1 MAQPTNPVH
10 SPSGGGL
17 QALRLVDVL
26 RQLPGRELDS
36 LIGRLRIAVDESKRI
51 DTPSQVARALVGL
64 PEVRDPGQFPGPT
77 RELLYRIA
85 ESKGSLIVESLPPPV
100 EPLVARGIVF
110 ARGCEGGAVEL
121 ILPIAYIVVLRPWEG
136 DDPRGSRALIAQANS
151 EVAASIASHYLGRPA
166 TPPLALSLEPAWEML
181 NDPERLAEE
190 IEALAPLER
199 KLLRAV
205 EKVGGE
211 VETEELLDL
220 EREPMRLRGA
230 TGATPSRR
238 GVGFALER
246 RGFLIP
252 VHPNRHIIPTE
263 VAAVV
268 GAQRRAER
276 EAQRREIRRY
286 VLTEDHEP
294 RRARFAVDPVPH
306 ALAMALAVRDP
317 SIDVRPE
324 VGTPRSLIT
333 RFGTRFGRDPES
345 VALIAALSRAI
356 GLWDPSAIGLAS
368 PPGSYRVHDLGRAL
382 FEAWRRG
389 GAWDEA
395 RPDGEVLRVATETR
409 EASAASILREM
420 VLEALRE
427 LSDGRWAPWEAV
439 EAYVRSDSRI
449 PGIARLIERWAQ
461 RAGVEPSKPTELA
474 RRIALDTL
482 HHLGVVDLGD
492 PEADG
497 LGPTLRIT
505 PRGRAF
511 IAGQSPSARPDS
523 SHFLDNHALRIG
535 PSTRVGQVMALAPFV
550 EIGGVAGHLD
560 VALTQ
565 QTLSLALAAGYETDI
580 VRARLE
586 SIAAL
591 PDAIDRLL
599 TQASAVMGRA
609 EYVPTTGFLWVED
622 SEIREML
629 RTRRQ
634 TADLFVDPSPPAG
647 LLIANGVD
655 LERLARRCRSLGV
668 EVVVEGEIYRTRTTS
683 PPSRSVSGARRLDSS
698 TSNPAPASRRSTGT
712 RVRRSSQS
720 MPAVKRGSGSGSGT

>member
-1 MAQPTNPVH
+1 MAEPSSPTH
-10 SPSGGGL
+10 SSPAGGL
-17 QALRLVDVL
+17 RALRLVDVL
-26 RQLPGRELDS
+26 RQLPRRELES
-36 LIGRLRIAVDESKRI
+36 LIQRLRIPVDESKRI
-51 DTPSQVARALVGL
+51 DTPSQVARALVAL
-64 PEVRDPGQFPGPT
+64 PEIRDPGQFPGPT

-85 ESKGSLIVESLPPPV
+85 EAKGALIVDGLPPPV
-100 EPLVARGIVF
+100 EPLVARGVVF
-110 ARGCEGGAVEL
+110 ARGCEGGGVEL
-121 ILPIAYIVVLRPWEG
+121 ILPIAYIVVLRAWEG
-136 DDPRGSRALIAQANS
+136 DDPRGSRALIAQATS
-151 EVAASIASHYLGRPA
+151 EVAAAIASHYLGRPA

-190 IEALAPLER
+190 IEALAPLEK

-263 VAAVV
+263 VATVV

-276 EAQRREIRRY
+276 EAQRREIRNY
-286 VLTEDHEP
+286 VLNEDHEP

-324 VGTPRSLIT
+324 VGTPRSLVM
-333 RFGTRFGRDPES
+333 RFATRFGRDPDS
-345 VALIAALSRAI
+345 VALLAALSRAV
-356 GLWDPSAIGLAS
+356 GLWDPSAVSVAS
-368 PPGSYRVHDLGRAL
+368 PPGAYRVHDLGRAL

-409 EASAASILREM
+409 EASAAGILREM

-427 LSDGRWAPWEAV
+427 LSDGRWAPWEAI

-449 PGIARLIERWAQ
+449 PGLARLIERWAQ
-461 RAGVEPSKPTELA
+461 RAGVEPSKPTEIA
-474 RRIALDTL
+474 RRVALDTL

-492 PEADG
+492 PEEDG
-497 LGPTLRIT
+497 TGPTLRIT

-511 IAGQSPSARPDS
+511 IAGSSPSARPDA
-523 SHFLDNHALRIG
+523 SHFLDNQALRIG
-535 PSTRVGQVMALAPFV
+535 PSTRVGQVVALAPFV
-550 EIGGVAGHLD
+550 EIGAVAGHFD

-565 QTLSLALAAGYETDI
+565 QTLSLALAAGYETDFI
-580 VRARLE
+580 RTRLE
-586 SIAAL
+586 GVAVL
-591 PDAIDRLL
+591 PDAVDRLL

-609 EYVPTTGFLWVED
+609 EFVQTTGFLWVED
-622 SEIREML
+622 TEIRELL

-655 LERLARRCRSLGV
+655 LERLARRCRALGV
-668 EVVVEGEIYRTRTTS
+668 EVVVEGEVYRTRTMS
-683 PPSRSVSGARRLDSS
+683 PPARSASGARRVESS
-698 TSNPAPASRRSTGT
+698 TSIQAPSSRRSTGT
-712 RVRRSSQS
+712 RRRSSQAI
-720 MPAVKRGSGSGSGT
+720 PAAKRGSSS